1 MRGSESACY
10 SFVVVYAS
18 GSKRQNTRNV
28 SGRRCLNG
36 AKFWRNRYVGKS
48 NSDRARSRRRGW
60 AKLAMVPAYVFTDR
74 DRDRWVGEADRLGR
88 VDRYVSH
95 EEARERSE
103 MRSGEDPKPDSRTAL
118 SKRL

>member
-1 MRGSESACY
+1 MRDIRISVCY
-10 SFVVVYAS
+10 NFMVVYAS

-60 AKLAMVPAYVFTDR
+60 AKLAMVPAYVFADR
-74 DRDRWVGEADRLGR
+74 DRDGR
-88 VDRYVSH
+88 VGRYVSH
-95 EEARERSE
+95 EEERETEGERSE
-103 MRSGEDPKPDSRTAL
+103 MLRGSEARF
-118 SKRL
+118 